1 MDLNL
6 VNIIT
11 LAYIGDAV
19 YEVYIREYLIKK
31 GIAKVDE
38 LQREAVKYVSAK
50 SQCKILERLIDNDI
64 LNENELDIVK
74 RGRNY
79 KRTSH
84 PKNTDII
91 TYKMSSGFEAL
102 IGYLYLNNEKD
113 RLDRIINYVLEGDMY
128 EKEINQF
135 CYLYFIIDWM

>member
-19 YEVYIREYLIKK
+19 YEVYIREYLIRK

-38 LQREAVKYVSAK
+38 LQKEAVKYVSAK
-50 SQCKILERLIDNDI
+50 SQCKILEMLINKDL

-79 KRTSH
+79 KRASH

-91 TYKMSSGFEAL
+91 TYKMSSGFEAM
-102 IGYLYLNNEKD
+102 IGYLYLNNERD
-113 RLDRIINYVLEGDMY
+113 RLDKIINYILEGDMY
-128 EKEINQF
+128 EKDIN
-135 CYLYFIIDWM
+135 

>member
-128 EKEINQF
+128 EKEIN
-135 CYLYFIIDWM
+135 

>member
-6 VNIIT
+6 INVIT

-19 YEVYIREYLIKK
+19 YEVYVREYLVKK
-31 GIAKVDE
+31 GIAKVEE
-38 LQREAVKYVSAK
+38 LQKESVKYVSAK
-50 SQCKILERLIDNDI
+50 SQCKILSYLI
-64 LNENELDIVK
+64 ENNLLTEIELDVVK

-91 TYKMSSGFEAL
+91 TYKMSSGFEAM
-102 IGYLYLNNEKD
+102 IGYLYLNYDKD
-113 RLDRIINYVLEGDMY
+113 RLNEIINYILGGIY
-128 EKEINQF
+128 EKENS
-135 CYLYFIIDWM
+135 

>member
-6 VNIIT
+6 INIIT

-19 YEVYIREYLIKK
+19 YEVYVREHLVKK
-31 GIAKVDE
+31 GIAKVEE
-38 LQREAVKYVSAK
+38 LQKESVKYVSAK
-50 SQCKILERLIDNDI
+50 SQCKILSYLMDNNLLTEI
-64 LNENELDIVK
+64 ELDVVR

-91 TYKMSSGFEAL
+91 TYKMSSGFEAM
-102 IGYLYLNNEKD
+102 IGYLYLNNDKD
-113 RLDRIINYVLEGDMY
+113 RLKEIMNYILGGIY
-128 EKEINQF
+128 EKENN
-135 CYLYFIIDWM
+135 

>member
-6 VNIIT
+6 INVIT

-19 YEVYIREYLIKK
+19 YEVYVREYLIKK
-31 GIAKVDE
+31 GIAKVEE
-38 LQREAVKYVSAK
+38 LQKESVKYVSAK
-50 SQCKILERLIDNDI
+50 SQCKILSYLI
-64 LNENELDIVK
+64 ENNLLTEIELDVVK

-91 TYKMSSGFEAL
+91 TYKMSSGFEAM
-102 IGYLYLNNEKD
+102 IGYLYLNNDKD
-113 RLDRIINYVLEGDMY
+113 RHNEIMNYILGGIY
-128 EKEINQF
+128 EKENS
-135 CYLYFIIDWM
+135 

>member
-6 VNIIT
+6 VNVIT